1 MYEEEKFETE
11 EPTKGMFSIEV
22 TKLICTLEIAV
33 KIQNEDLSTP
43 RKIIDFDQV
52 QLMHK
57 RIVLQHVLTLAS
69 FDVDAACLLQF
80 DKFDNVSFI
89 SVNKRCFIEENV

>member
-33 KIQNEDLSTP
+33 KIQNEVLSTP
-43 RKIIDFDQV
+43 RKIIDFDQMTV
-52 QLMHK
+52 RRSVWIHLIDFSVVEI
-57 RIVLQHVLTLAS
+57 RT
-69 FDVDAACLLQF
+69 
-80 DKFDNVSFI
+80 FI
-89 SVNKRCFIEENV
+89 